1 MLRYFYFINGNPE
14 DHLNLNVKGEW
25 VHLDDLKKLYSFHPD
40 RLNSIM
46 VSDIT
51 RMATIILTQKT
62 FNEQGFRRSK
72 LKTYKPTFNM
82 SEIRTGNYDFQD
94 DKWMRISIFNSDTKL
109 YRMKRAIRNLTMR
122 RKAVESKED
131 TWN

>member
-1 MLRYFYFINGNPE
+1 MN
-14 DHLNLNVKGEW
+14 
-25 VHLDDLKKLYSFHPD
+25 
-40 RLNSIM
+40 
-46 VSDIT
+46 
-51 RMATIILTQKT
+51 IIPR
-62 FNEQGFRRSK
+62 NYV
-72 LKTYKPTFNM
+72 YKPTFNM